1 MVKNDFYYDVV
12 TSDTSGQP
20 LVNHYVTYWT
30 PKTTKNDF
38 LGFFGPLIQF
48 KSFNSTANDLK
59 GFLLWSS
66 TIGHH
71 SRMWKLGPE
80 GSEGA
85 QKVPNMAENVPKVTY
100 WTIDRIWIV

>member
-71 SRMWKLGPE
+71 SCMWKLGPE
-80 GSEGA
+80 GLEGA
-85 QKVPNMAENVPKVTY
+85 QCGRKCPKSDFLDY
-100 WTIDRIWIV
+100 

>member
-1 MVKNDFYYDVV
+1 MVKNGSYYDVV
-12 TSDTSGQP
+12 TLDTTGQP

-59 GFLLWSS
+59 RFLLWSS

-85 QKVPNMAENVPKVTY
+85 QCGRKCSKSDFLAPPGDS
-100 WTIDRIWIV
+100 I

>member
-48 KSFNSTANDLK
+48 KS
-59 GFLLWSS
+59 
-66 TIGHH
+66 
-71 SRMWKLGPE
+71 RMWKLGPE

-85 QKVPNMAENVPKVTY
+85 QCGRKCHKSDFLDPTL
-100 WTIDRIWIV
+100 

>member
-1 MVKNDFYYDVV
+1 MVKNGSYYDVV
-12 TSDTSGQP
+12 TLDTTGQP

-59 GFLLWSS
+59 GFLFWSS
-66 TIGHH
+66 TIVHH
-71 SRMWKLGPE
+71 SRMWKGSVCDFLSFNSVVNVNAVGPIKI
-80 GSEGA
+80 SL
-85 QKVPNMAENVPKVTY
+85 VL
-100 WTIDRIWIV
+100 